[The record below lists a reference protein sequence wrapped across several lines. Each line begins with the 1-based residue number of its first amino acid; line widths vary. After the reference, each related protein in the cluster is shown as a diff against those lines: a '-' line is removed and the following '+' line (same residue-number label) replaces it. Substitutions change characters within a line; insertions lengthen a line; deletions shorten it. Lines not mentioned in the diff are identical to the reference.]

1 MTPQTKI
8 ATFALGCFWGAEES
22 FRTQPGVTATAVGHM
37 AGAEVV
43 QVTYDP
49 TQTSYET
56 LLMIFWDN
64 HNPTATTSGLERSE
78 LFFHDNEQK
87 ATAVASKNNLAASG
101 KYRKPIV
108 TPISLAS
115 DFKRAPEDQQQY
127 YFKNG
132 IASCNVTH

>member
-1 MTPQTKI
+1 MTTQL

-43 QVTYDP
+43 QVAYDP
-49 TQTSYET
+49 AQTTYEN

-64 HNPTATTSGLERSE
+64 HNPTAATSGLERSE
-78 LFFHDNEQK
+78 LFFHDAEQK
-87 ATAVASKNNLAASG
+87 AAAVASKNNLEASG

-108 TPISLAS
+108 TPISPAS
-115 DFKRAPEDQQQY
+115 DFQRAAEDQQQY
-127 YFKNG
+127 YLKHG